1 MTPVGSGVVVGGYT
15 LETVCV
21 IISKSTGHD
30 GHACSHSTQD
40 AKSGLL
46 QVQSQIGLYSVLKN
60 KHKTKNTNSTED
72 RKLRGSLKMMNDLL
86 HNFQVVFI
94 IP

>member
-1 MTPVGSGVVVGGYT
+1 MIPVGSGVVVGGVGCT

-21 IISKSTGHD
+21 MSSKSTRHD

-40 AKSGLL
+40 AKSGGLR

-60 KHKTKNTNSTED
+60 KHTLTK
-72 RKLRGSLKMMNDLL
+72 
-86 HNFQVVFI
+86 I
-94 IP
+94 